1 MAVEN
6 ISIRIKDNIKDIEKE
21 LDSLDRRIAKLK
33 GQRPAI
39 EWNTTKLKKAKEE
52 IKNINVD
59 IKKLQ
64 AQKATIKAD
73 VNTKDAKEKISYLNQ
88 QIKQLQS
95 RKANLQIV
103 TTQLQGSEAQLRKL
117 DNEISRLNNRKA
129 MLQIDSRGL
138 GETGEESRKL
148 QNSLRSMSERT
159 YKINVSS
166 NLDKL
171 SGLANNASNKIL
183 GAFNPLTSK
192 LNQMLGIGLAVKA
205 VDKATNMITN
215 SIDGSISRLDTL
227 NNFEKVMSNMNISA
241 DQADLA
247 KSKLVKGLN
256 GLPTTLDDAVASVQR
271 FTANN
276 KDVQKSA
283 DIFLALNNAILAGG
297 MSREIQSSALEQIS
311 QSYSKGKPDM
321 IEWRSLL
328 TAMPAQV
335 DQIGKSFGLTSD
347 QLGEALRNGN
357 ISMDQFMDR
366 IVEMNKNG
374 AEGFKSFEEQ
384 ARNSVG
390 GVRTGMSIMNS
401 AITRGVTSIIDTF
414 DKMAKDKGLGGIAGI
429 FGKIGAAFED
439 NLKKI
444 GAFAEEHSDDIFLFF
459 DKGMQFLSKI
469 DYASFFKGLGEGL
482 KELKNDAKKMFD
494 YFKPLLD
501 KLGDGNTME
510 GIGKL
515 IPRLFELGLALKAVS
530 IGAKGL
536 SVVSKVFGVFSKLK
550 IPKFGKGGGAS
561 EIVKP
566 LESLKS
572 IGTGFLK
579 NAGNLALLFGAIKVL
594 EEGAEAMKQLD
605 EKIPNDFTGLAKKTA
620 SMSLA
625 ISAIGGLAFI
635 ASKLNFT
642 DNLKGIASIALI
654 SVDLMIA
661 SEAMNQL
668 NEKVPNNIGIVA
680 KKLGS
685 LSIAIGAMA
694 GLVVIAGTFS
704 SANPTMA
711 ISGLASVALLS
722 LELMI
727 ASEALSQLNEKVPS
741 DIATIAKKVANIG
754 IAIGAMGLLVGVI
767 GGLSIATFPAA
778 IAGLAAVSL
787 LAGELM
793 LVSESINQL
802 NKKVPEDIT
811 SVKNKLESLEEV
823 LSYMA
828 KSSIG
833 KLSSLFKGIIGT
845 FTASTYVQVID
856 GLIEVSNGLKRLSS
870 ASEDI
875 NSAKLINNIYDINK
889 AVEVIG
895 GKDNIFEKLGSLMK
909 GKVDTAI
916 FDEMENILNKMISL
930 SNKMKTLQENKFSIS
945 DITSKVTVIKDILE
959 KLDPADWDIAKYGV
973 VSSKIIDQADTTIFW
988 LNKLSKKLTALSESK
1003 LEKGMVQ
1010 SVIENIKGALTMLT
1024 NERWG
1029 AFDSGIVPIELIE
1042 TIGKSVDGLNSINKK
1057 LSKLSETSFDVLK
1070 TQTMISGIKSSLR
1083 MLQIK
1088 SWGDFEEGIIDRTTL
1103 DKLDTAV
1110 YWLTNIAKKFETFA
1124 NFKFE
1129 NGKLQETIA
1138 NIKGALRL
1146 LQIKSWGDFNE
1157 GIVDKRLL
1165 DQLDTGVY
1173 WLGKVGS
1180 KLSELSSLPL
1190 ERGKAQD
1197 VIGNIKGALRM
1208 LIVSSWDD
1216 FKEGFIGKDMLD
1228 SIDTSV
1234 YWLTNVGNRLTGLA
1248 NINLDVTKAEA
1259 VIRDT
1264 KGALR
1269 MFQADKWTDFN
1280 KGVVKAD
1287 FIKALD
1293 MIVENFITLSNRTNG
1308 LSGIVEDITKVH
1320 DTITAVKGVINRM
1333 TTDTFP
1339 DPSLMVSEKFIDQID
1354 TSVYRLITLANRI
1367 NQIPKLNADVDT
1379 LGTNIRSIKYVAEE
1393 MAINKWK
1400 GISEGVVSSDTLGII
1415 ASAVS
1420 KLGTIS
1426 NKLSPLNVLPFD
1438 WTSVLSNVNR
1448 MKSIIELMNTFPS
1461 AKGLDSIPE
1470 LVESFK
1476 NLLITLQG
1484 LESKF
1489 EPIGKSYGQ
1498 QVINGFKNADVPS
1511 KIKKVIDDLITNLRN
1526 KDTEFNNVGKG
1537 FGDSL
1542 KSGFTNALQGL
1553 DSNIDSYVTSIN
1565 NKISSIQTNLNSLT
1579 APSLT
1584 VDVTENVKTR
1594 RVTRANGGIIPQYRA
1609 NGGSIMKHIFKS
1621 KGTDRIPAMLTAGE
1635 YVQRKKAVDH
1645 FGIDFMERIN
1655 NLDLS
1660 GALASITNRFGN
1672 SQPVS
1677 NVMNRYY
1684 NTTKNT
1690 RNNNNTINQN
1700 ISMTGNPNFAN
1711 LRANRF
1717 LRGV

>member
-73 VNTKDAKEKISYLNQ
+73 VNTKDAKEKISALNQ

-148 QNSLRSMSERT
+148 QNSLRNMSERT

-183 GAFNPLTSK
+183 GSFNPLTSK

-205 VDKATNMITN
+205 VDKATSMITN

-241 DQADLA
+241 DQADIA

-767 GGLSIATFPAA
+767 VGLSIATFPAA

-1609 NGGSIMKHIFKS
+1609 NGGSIMKHIFKP
-1621 KGTDRIPAMLTAGE
+1621 KGTDRVPAMLTAGE

>member
-1 MAVEN
+1 
-6 ISIRIKDNIKDIEKE
+6 
-21 LDSLDRRIAKLK
+21 
-33 GQRPAI
+33 
-39 EWNTTKLKKAKEE
+39 
-52 IKNINVD
+52 
-59 IKKLQ
+59 
-64 AQKATIKAD
+64 
-73 VNTKDAKEKISYLNQ
+73 
-88 QIKQLQS
+88 
-95 RKANLQIV
+95 
-103 TTQLQGSEAQLRKL
+103 
-117 DNEISRLNNRKA
+117 
-129 MLQIDSRGL
+129 
-138 GETGEESRKL
+138 
-148 QNSLRSMSERT
+148 
-159 YKINVSS
+159 
-166 NLDKL
+166 
-171 SGLANNASNKIL
+171 
-183 GAFNPLTSK
+183 
-192 LNQMLGIGLAVKA
+192 
-205 VDKATNMITN
+205 
-215 SIDGSISRLDTL
+215 
-227 NNFEKVMSNMNISA
+227 
-241 DQADLA
+241 
-247 KSKLVKGLN
+247 
-256 GLPTTLDDAVASVQR
+256 
-271 FTANN
+271 
-276 KDVQKSA
+276 
-283 DIFLALNNAILAGG
+283 

-414 DKMAKDKGLGGIAGI
+414 DKMAKDKGLGGIAGV

-444 GAFAEEHSDDIFLFF
+444 GAFAEEHSDDIFRFF
-459 DKGMQFLSKI
+459 DKVVKFLSTI
-469 DYASFFKGLGEGL
+469 DYASFFEGLGKGIKGVKDDAVGLFNLLKPIFEFLGKGDTLKGLG
-482 KELKNDAKKMFD
+482 AF
-494 YFKPLLD
+494 
-501 KLGDGNTME
+501 
-510 GIGKL
+510 
-515 IPRLFELGLALKAVS
+515 IPRLFEFGVALKFIAIS
-530 IGAKGL
+530 AKGL
-536 SVVSKVFGVFSKLK
+536 SILSKVFGVFGKIKL
-550 IPKFGKGGGAS
+550 PKFGKGGGAS

-694 GLVVIAGTFS
+694 GLVVIAGAFS
-704 SANPTMA
+704 SANPMMA

-778 IAGLAAVSL
+778 IAGLAAVAL

-833 KLSSLFKGIIGT
+833 KISSLFKGIIGT

-856 GLIEVSNGLKRLSS
+856 GLIEVSNGLKRLAS

-875 NSAKLINNIYDINK
+875 NSAKLVNNIYDINK

-959 KLDPADWDIAKYGV
+959 KLDPADWDIAKSGV

-988 LNKLSKKLTALSESK
+988 LNKLSKKLAALSESK
-1003 LEKGMVQ
+1003 LETGSVQ
-1010 SVIENIKGALTMLT
+1010 NVLQNIKGALRMLT
-1024 NERWG
+1024 NESWSDFIG
-1029 AFDSGIVPIELIE
+1029 GVVPKDFIDM
-1042 TIGKSVDGLNSINKK
+1042 TGQSVDGLNSINKK
-1057 LSKLSETSFDVLK
+1057 LSKLSETSFDLGK
-1070 TQTMISGIKSSLR
+1070 TQTMIANLKSSLR

-1088 SWGDFEEGIIDRTTL
+1088 SWGDFDGGIVERGTL

-1110 YWLTNIAKKFETFA
+1110 YWLSSIAKKFGTLS
-1124 NFKFE
+1124 NFEFDG
-1129 NGKLQETIA
+1129 GKLQGIIA

-1146 LQIKSWGDFNE
+1146 LQADSWTDFNE
-1157 GIVDKRLL
+1157 GIVGKRLL
-1165 DQLDTGVY
+1165 DQLDTSIY
-1173 WLGKVGS
+1173 WLNKVGS
-1180 KLSELSSLPL
+1180 KLNELSNLPL
-1190 ERGKAQD
+1190 ETGKAQS
-1197 VIGNIKGALRM
+1197 VIQNIKGSIRM
-1208 LIVSSWDD
+1208 LRIDSWSD
-1216 FKEGFIGKDMLD
+1216 FNDGFVDREMLSGLD
-1228 SIDTSV
+1228 VAVLWVTKV
-1234 YWLTNVGNRLTGLA
+1234 ANRLTGLSGI
-1248 NINLDVTKAEA
+1248 NIETDKINSTIAS
-1259 VIRDT
+1259 T

-1269 MFQADKWTDFN
+1269 MFQASSWRDYN
-1280 KGVVKAD
+1280 EGIVKAD

-1293 MIVENFITLSNRTNG
+1293 LVLINFIQLANRVNG
-1308 LSGIVEDITKVH
+1308 LASITLENDKVH
-1320 DTITAVKGVINRM
+1320 STITAVKGVINRL
-1333 TTDTFP
+1333 TIDTFP
-1339 DPSLMVSEKFIDQID
+1339 DSNTMIGEDVIDKID
-1354 TSVYRLITLANRI
+1354 TTVYRLITLANRI
-1367 NQIPKLNADVDT
+1367 NQIPQLT
-1379 LGTNIRSIKYVAEE
+1379 LGVDELSNNIKSIKYVATE
-1393 MAINKWK
+1393 MAISKWQ
-1400 GISEGVVSSDTLGII
+1400 GISEGVISSETLGMIVSS
-1415 ASAVS
+1415 VS

-1426 NKLSPLNVLPFD
+1426 NKLSVLNALPFD
-1438 WTSVLSNVNR
+1438 WTSVLNNVNR

-1584 VDVTENVKTR
+1584 VNVTENVKTR

-1621 KGTDRIPAMLTAGE
+1621 KGTDRVPAMLTAGE

>member
-73 VNTKDAKEKISYLNQ
+73 VNTKDAKEKISALNQ

-148 QNSLRSMSERT
+148 QNSLRNMSERT

-183 GAFNPLTSK
+183 GSFNPLTSK

-205 VDKATNMITN
+205 VDKATSMITN

-241 DQADLA
+241 DQADIA

-1584 VDVTENVKTR
+1584 VDVIENVKTR

-1609 NGGSIMKHIFKS
+1609 NGGSIMKHIFKP
-1621 KGTDRIPAMLTAGE
+1621 KGTDRVPAMLTAGE

>member
-1 MAVEN
+1 M
-6 ISIRIKDNIKDIEKE
+6 
-21 LDSLDRRIAKLK
+21 
-33 GQRPAI
+33 
-39 EWNTTKLKKAKEE
+39 
-52 IKNINVD
+52 
-59 IKKLQ
+59 
-64 AQKATIKAD
+64 
-73 VNTKDAKEKISYLNQ
+73 
-88 QIKQLQS
+88 
-95 RKANLQIV
+95 
-103 TTQLQGSEAQLRKL
+103 
-117 DNEISRLNNRKA
+117 
-129 MLQIDSRGL
+129 
-138 GETGEESRKL
+138 
-148 QNSLRSMSERT
+148 
-159 YKINVSS
+159 
-166 NLDKL
+166 
-171 SGLANNASNKIL
+171 
-183 GAFNPLTSK
+183 
-192 LNQMLGIGLAVKA
+192 
-205 VDKATNMITN
+205 
-215 SIDGSISRLDTL
+215 
-227 NNFEKVMSNMNISA
+227 
-241 DQADLA
+241 
-247 KSKLVKGLN
+247 
-256 GLPTTLDDAVASVQR
+256 
-271 FTANN
+271 
-276 KDVQKSA
+276 
-283 DIFLALNNAILAGG
+283 
-297 MSREIQSSALEQIS
+297 
-311 QSYSKGKPDM
+311 
-321 IEWRSLL
+321 
-328 TAMPAQV
+328 
-335 DQIGKSFGLTSD
+335 
-347 QLGEALRNGN
+347 
-357 ISMDQFMDR
+357 
-366 IVEMNKNG
+366 
-374 AEGFKSFEEQ
+374 
-384 ARNSVG
+384 
-390 GVRTGMSIMNS
+390 
-401 AITRGVTSIIDTF
+401 
-414 DKMAKDKGLGGIAGI
+414 
-429 FGKIGAAFED
+429 
-439 NLKKI
+439 
-444 GAFAEEHSDDIFLFF
+444 
-459 DKGMQFLSKI
+459 MQ
-469 DYASFFKGLGEGL
+469 
-482 KELKNDAKKMFD
+482 KKMFD

-642 DNLKGIASIALI
+642 DNLKGVASIALI

-694 GLVVIAGTFS
+694 GLVVIAGAFS
-704 SANPTMA
+704 SANPMMA

-778 IAGLAAVSL
+778 IAGLAAVAL

-833 KLSSLFKGIIGT
+833 KISSLFKGIIGT

-856 GLIEVSNGLKRLSS
+856 GLIEVSNGLKRLAS

-875 NSAKLINNIYDINK
+875 NSAKLVNNIYDINK

-959 KLDPADWDIAKYGV
+959 KLDPTDWDIAKSGV

-1415 ASAVS
+1415 ASAIS

-1426 NKLSPLNVLPFD
+1426 NKLSPLNTLPFD
-1438 WTSVLSNVNR
+1438 WTSVLNNISR

-1476 NLLITLQG
+1476 NLLTTLQG

-1594 RVTRANGGIIPQYRA
+1594 KVTRANGGIIPQYRA
-1609 NGGSIMKHIFKS
+1609 NGGSIMKHIFKP
-1621 KGTDRIPAMLTAGE
+1621 KGTDRVPAMLTAGE

>member
-73 VNTKDAKEKISYLNQ
+73 VNTKDAKEKISALNQ

-148 QNSLRSMSERT
+148 QNSLRNMSERT

-205 VDKATNMITN
+205 VDKATSMITN

-241 DQADLA
+241 DQADIA

-374 AEGFKSFEEQ
+374 VEGFKSFEEQ

-444 GAFAEEHSDDIFLFF
+444 GAFAEEHSDDIFRFF

-811 SVKNKLESLEEV
+811 SVKNKLKSLEEV

-833 KLSSLFKGIIGT
+833 KISSLFKGIIGT

-856 GLIEVSNGLKRLSS
+856 GLIEVSNGLKRLAS

-875 NSAKLINNIYDINK
+875 NSAKLVNNIYDINK

-959 KLDPADWDIAKYGV
+959 KLDPADWDIAKSGV

-1003 LEKGMVQ
+1003 LETGSVQ
-1010 SVIENIKGALTMLT
+1010 NVLQNIKGALRMLT
-1024 NERWG
+1024 NESWSD
-1029 AFDSGIVPIELIE
+1029 FSGGVVPKDFIDM
-1042 TIGKSVDGLNSINKK
+1042 TGQSVDGLNSINKK
-1057 LSKLSETSFDVLK
+1057 LSKLSETSFDLGK
-1070 TQTMISGIKSSLR
+1070 TQTMIANLKSSLR

-1088 SWGDFEEGIIDRTTL
+1088 SWGDFDGGIVERGTL

-1110 YWLTNIAKKFETFA
+1110 YWLSSIAKKFGTLS
-1124 NFKFE
+1124 NFEFDG
-1129 NGKLQETIA
+1129 GKLQGIIA

-1146 LQIKSWGDFNE
+1146 LQADSWTDFNE
-1157 GIVDKRLL
+1157 GIVGKRLL
-1165 DQLDTGVY
+1165 DQLDTSIY
-1173 WLGKVGS
+1173 WLNKVGS
-1180 KLSELSSLPL
+1180 KLNELSNLPL
-1190 ERGKAQD
+1190 ETGKAQS
-1197 VIGNIKGALRM
+1197 VIQNIKGSIRM
-1208 LIVSSWDD
+1208 LRIDSWSD
-1216 FKEGFIGKDMLD
+1216 FNDGFVDREMLSGLD
-1228 SIDTSV
+1228 VAVLWVTKV
-1234 YWLTNVGNRLTGLA
+1234 ANRLTGLSGI
-1248 NINLDVTKAEA
+1248 NIETDKINSTIAS
-1259 VIRDT
+1259 T

-1269 MFQADKWTDFN
+1269 MFQASSWQDYN
-1280 KGVVKAD
+1280 EGIVKAD

-1293 MIVENFITLSNRTNG
+1293 LVLINFIQLANRVNG
-1308 LSGIVEDITKVH
+1308 LASITLENDKVH
-1320 DTITAVKGVINRM
+1320 STITAVKGVINRL
-1333 TTDTFP
+1333 TIDTFP
-1339 DPSLMVSEKFIDQID
+1339 DSNTMIGEDVIDKID
-1354 TSVYRLITLANRI
+1354 TTVYRLITLANRI
-1367 NQIPKLNADVDT
+1367 NQIPQLT
-1379 LGTNIRSIKYVAEE
+1379 LGVDELSNNIKSIKYVATE
-1393 MAINKWK
+1393 MAISKWQ
-1400 GISEGVVSSDTLGII
+1400 GISEGVISSETLGMIVSSVT
-1415 ASAVS
+1415 

-1426 NKLSPLNVLPFD
+1426 NKLSVLNALPFD
-1438 WTSVLSNVNR
+1438 WTSVLNNVNR

-1621 KGTDRIPAMLTAGE
+1621 KGTDRVPAMLTAGE

>member
-1 MAVEN
+1 
-6 ISIRIKDNIKDIEKE
+6 
-21 LDSLDRRIAKLK
+21 
-33 GQRPAI
+33 
-39 EWNTTKLKKAKEE
+39 
-52 IKNINVD
+52 
-59 IKKLQ
+59 
-64 AQKATIKAD
+64 
-73 VNTKDAKEKISYLNQ
+73 
-88 QIKQLQS
+88 
-95 RKANLQIV
+95 
-103 TTQLQGSEAQLRKL
+103 
-117 DNEISRLNNRKA
+117 
-129 MLQIDSRGL
+129 
-138 GETGEESRKL
+138 
-148 QNSLRSMSERT
+148 
-159 YKINVSS
+159 
-166 NLDKL
+166 
-171 SGLANNASNKIL
+171 
-183 GAFNPLTSK
+183 
-192 LNQMLGIGLAVKA
+192 
-205 VDKATNMITN
+205 
-215 SIDGSISRLDTL
+215 
-227 NNFEKVMSNMNISA
+227 
-241 DQADLA
+241 
-247 KSKLVKGLN
+247 
-256 GLPTTLDDAVASVQR
+256 
-271 FTANN
+271 
-276 KDVQKSA
+276 
-283 DIFLALNNAILAGG
+283 
-297 MSREIQSSALEQIS
+297 
-311 QSYSKGKPDM
+311 
-321 IEWRSLL
+321 
-328 TAMPAQV
+328 
-335 DQIGKSFGLTSD
+335 
-347 QLGEALRNGN
+347 
-357 ISMDQFMDR
+357 
-366 IVEMNKNG
+366 
-374 AEGFKSFEEQ
+374 
-384 ARNSVG
+384 
-390 GVRTGMSIMNS
+390 
-401 AITRGVTSIIDTF
+401 
-414 DKMAKDKGLGGIAGI
+414 
-429 FGKIGAAFED
+429 
-439 NLKKI
+439 
-444 GAFAEEHSDDIFLFF
+444 
-459 DKGMQFLSKI
+459 
-469 DYASFFKGLGEGL
+469 
-482 KELKNDAKKMFD
+482 
-494 YFKPLLD
+494 
-501 KLGDGNTME
+501 
-510 GIGKL
+510 
-515 IPRLFELGLALKAVS
+515 
-530 IGAKGL
+530 
-536 SVVSKVFGVFSKLK
+536 
-550 IPKFGKGGGAS
+550 
-561 EIVKP
+561 
-566 LESLKS
+566 
-572 IGTGFLK
+572 
-579 NAGNLALLFGAIKVL
+579 
-594 EEGAEAMKQLD
+594 MKQLD

-694 GLVVIAGTFS
+694 GLVVIAGAFS
-704 SANPTMA
+704 SANPMMA

-778 IAGLAAVSL
+778 IAGLAAVAL

-833 KLSSLFKGIIGT
+833 KISSLFKGIIGT

-856 GLIEVSNGLKRLSS
+856 GLIEVSNGLKRLAS

-875 NSAKLINNIYDINK
+875 NSAKLVNNIYDINK

-959 KLDPADWDIAKYGV
+959 KLDPADWDIAKSGV

-988 LNKLSKKLTALSESK
+988 LNKLSKKLAALSESK
-1003 LEKGMVQ
+1003 LETGSVQ
-1010 SVIENIKGALTMLT
+1010 NVLQNIKGALRMLT
-1024 NERWG
+1024 NESWSDFIG
-1029 AFDSGIVPIELIE
+1029 GVVPKDFIDM
-1042 TIGKSVDGLNSINKK
+1042 TGQSVDGLNSINKK
-1057 LSKLSETSFDVLK
+1057 LSKLSETSFDLGK
-1070 TQTMISGIKSSLR
+1070 TQTMIANLKSSLR

-1088 SWGDFEEGIIDRTTL
+1088 SWGDFDGGIVERGTL

-1110 YWLTNIAKKFETFA
+1110 YWLSSIAKKFGTLS
-1124 NFKFE
+1124 NFEFDG
-1129 NGKLQETIA
+1129 GKLQGIIA

-1146 LQIKSWGDFNE
+1146 LQADSWTDFNE
-1157 GIVDKRLL
+1157 GIVGKRLL
-1165 DQLDTGVY
+1165 DQLDTSIY
-1173 WLGKVGS
+1173 WLNKVGS
-1180 KLSELSSLPL
+1180 KLNELSNLPL
-1190 ERGKAQD
+1190 ETGKAQS
-1197 VIGNIKGALRM
+1197 VIQNIKGSIRM
-1208 LIVSSWDD
+1208 LRIDSWSD
-1216 FKEGFIGKDMLD
+1216 FNDGFVDREMLSGLD
-1228 SIDTSV
+1228 VAVLWVTKV
-1234 YWLTNVGNRLTGLA
+1234 ANRLTGLSGI
-1248 NINLDVTKAEA
+1248 NIETDKINSTIAS
-1259 VIRDT
+1259 T

-1269 MFQADKWTDFN
+1269 MFQASSWRDYN
-1280 KGVVKAD
+1280 EGIVKAD

-1293 MIVENFITLSNRTNG
+1293 LVLINFIQLANRVNG
-1308 LSGIVEDITKVH
+1308 LASITLENDKVH
-1320 DTITAVKGVINRM
+1320 STITAVKGVINRL
-1333 TTDTFP
+1333 TIDTFP
-1339 DPSLMVSEKFIDQID
+1339 DSNTMIGEDVIDKID
-1354 TSVYRLITLANRI
+1354 TTVYRLITLANRI
-1367 NQIPKLNADVDT
+1367 NQIPQLT
-1379 LGTNIRSIKYVAEE
+1379 LGVDELSNNIKSIKYVATE
-1393 MAINKWK
+1393 MAISKWQ
-1400 GISEGVVSSDTLGII
+1400 GISEGVISSETLGMIVSS
-1415 ASAVS
+1415 VS

-1426 NKLSPLNVLPFD
+1426 NKLSVLNALPFD
-1438 WTSVLSNVNR
+1438 WTSVLNNVNR

-1621 KGTDRIPAMLTAGE
+1621 KGTDRVPAMLTAGE

>member
-73 VNTKDAKEKISYLNQ
+73 VNTKDAKEKISALNQ

-297 MSREIQSSALEQIS
+297 MSRDIQSSALEQIS

-429 FGKIGAAFED
+429 FGKIGASFEK

-444 GAFAEEHSDDIFLFF
+444 GALAEEHSEDIFRFF

-572 IGTGFLK
+572 IGTGFFK

-685 LSIAIGAMA
+685 LSITIGAMA
-694 GLVVIAGTFS
+694 GLVVIAGAFS

-767 GGLSIATFPAA
+767 GGLSIATFPAS
-778 IAGLAAVSL
+778 IAGLAAVAL

-833 KLSSLFKGIIGT
+833 KISSLFKGIIGT

-856 GLIEVSNGLKRLSS
+856 SLIEVSNGLKRLAS

-875 NSAKLINNIYDINK
+875 NSAKLVNNIYDINK

-959 KLDPADWDIAKYGV
+959 KLDPADWDIAKSGI

-988 LNKLSKKLTALSESK
+988 LNKLSKKLAALSESK
-1003 LEKGMVQ
+1003 LETGSVQ
-1010 SVIENIKGALTMLT
+1010 NVLQNIKGALRMLT
-1024 NERWG
+1024 NESWSD
-1029 AFDSGIVPIELIE
+1029 FSGGVVPKDFIDM
-1042 TIGKSVDGLNSINKK
+1042 TGQSVDGLNSINKK
-1057 LSKLSETSFDVLK
+1057 LSKLSETSFDLGK
-1070 TQTMISGIKSSLR
+1070 TQTMIANLKSSLR

-1088 SWGDFEEGIIDRTTL
+1088 SWGDFDGGIVERGTL

-1110 YWLTNIAKKFETFA
+1110 YWLSSIAKKFGTLS
-1124 NFKFE
+1124 NFEFDG
-1129 NGKLQETIA
+1129 GKLQGIIA

-1146 LQIKSWGDFNE
+1146 LQADSWTDFDD
-1157 GIVDKRLL
+1157 GIIDRDTL
-1165 DQLDTGVY
+1165 DQLDTGIY
-1173 WLGKVGS
+1173 WLGKIGS
-1180 KLSELSSLPL
+1180 RLSELSSLPL
-1190 ERGKAQD
+1190 ERGQVQD

-1234 YWLTNVGNRLTGLA
+1234 YWLTNIGNRLTGLA

-1293 MIVENFITLSNRTNG
+1293 MLVENFITLSNRTNG

-1339 DPSLMVSEKFIDQID
+1339 KPDEMVSEKFIDQID

-1426 NKLSPLNVLPFD
+1426 NKLSPLNTLPFD
-1438 WTSVLSNVNR
+1438 WTSVLTNVNR

-1476 NLLITLQG
+1476 NLLTTLQG
-1484 LESKF
+1484 LETKF

-1498 QVINGFKNADVPS
+1498 QIINGFKNADVPS
-1511 KIKKVIDDLITNLRN
+1511 KIKKVIDDLIINLRN

-1621 KGTDRIPAMLTAGE
+1621 KGTDRVPAMLTAGE

>member
-73 VNTKDAKEKISYLNQ
+73 VNTKDAKEKISTLNQ

-192 LNQMLGIGLAVKA
+192 LNQMLGVGLAVKA
-205 VDKATNMITN
+205 VDKATSMITN

-241 DQADLA
+241 DQADIA

-414 DKMAKDKGLGGIAGI
+414 DKMAKDKGLGGIAGV

-444 GAFAEEHSDDIFLFF
+444 GAFAEEHSDDIFRFF
-459 DKGMQFLSKI
+459 DKVVKFLSTI
-469 DYASFFKGLGEGL
+469 DYASFFEGLGKGIKGVKDDAVGLFNLLKPIFEFLGKGDTLKGLG
-482 KELKNDAKKMFD
+482 AF
-494 YFKPLLD
+494 
-501 KLGDGNTME
+501 
-510 GIGKL
+510 
-515 IPRLFELGLALKAVS
+515 IPRLFEFGVALKFIAIS
-530 IGAKGL
+530 AKGL
-536 SVVSKVFGVFSKLK
+536 SILSKVFGVFGKIKL
-550 IPKFGKGGGAS
+550 PKFGKGGGAS

-1088 SWGDFEEGIIDRTTL
+1088 SWGDFEEGI
-1103 DKLDTAV
+1103 
-1110 YWLTNIAKKFETFA
+1110 
-1124 NFKFE
+1124 
-1129 NGKLQETIA
+1129 
-1138 NIKGALRL
+1138 
-1146 LQIKSWGDFNE
+1146 
-1157 GIVDKRLL
+1157 VDKRLL

-1621 KGTDRIPAMLTAGE
+1621 KGTDRVPAMLTAGE